1 MVRSMGGVWPYRRNK
16 EIEVLVEQSQ
26 KTYRGRPYDHARF
39 ERRRNVLRWMID
51 NIGFRFLA
59 KVDRV
64 EGLENFPMS
73 GPAIVMINHI
83 AFIDPIV
90 VLGNLPRNIVPLSKV
105 EAYRYPIWGIF
116 PWLWHVIPVHRDTVD
131 RRALRMALEVLGTG
145 EVILVAP
152 EGTRNPCL
160 QRAREGVAYLGS
172 RSGAPVVP
180 VAVEGTSGFP
190 TFSRER
196 WRKPGAVVRIGR
208 PFCFRS
214 TGHRARREELRVM
227 TDEAMFVLASMLSE
241 ERRGHYADTSMAT
254 TETIEFP

>member
-1 MVRSMGGVWPYRRNK
+1 M
-16 EIEVLVEQSQ
+16 LVEQAH
-26 KTYRGRPYDHARF
+26 KIHRGSTYDHTHF

-59 KVDRV
+59 KIDKV
-64 EGLENFPMS
+64 EGLEDFPMT

-90 VLGNLPRNIVPLSKV
+90 VLGNLPRNIVPMSKV

-116 PWLWHVIPVHRDTVD
+116 PWLWHVIPVHRETVD
-131 RRALRMALEVLGTG
+131 RDALRMALDVLGAG

-152 EGTRNPCL
+152 EGTRNPRL
-160 QRAREGVAYLGS
+160 QRAKVGVAYLGS

-190 TFSRER
+190 TLSRKR

-208 PFCFRS
+208 PFRFRL
-214 TGHRARREELRVM
+214 TGHRARRDELRIM

-241 ERRGHYADTSMAT
+241 ERRGHYADMSRAT
-254 TETIEFP
+254 TETIEFQ

>member
-1 MVRSMGGVWPYRRNK
+1 MVGSKGRVSSHRRK
-16 EIEVLVEQSQ
+16 VEIDVLVEQAQ
-26 KTYRGRPYDHARF
+26 KTRGGGAYIHAHY

-64 EGLENFPMS
+64 EGLENFPMT

-131 RRALRMALEVLGTG
+131 RTALRLALGVLGAG

-160 QRAREGVAYLGS
+160 QRAKEGVAYLGS
-172 RSGAPVVP
+172 RSGAPIVP

-190 TFSRER
+190 TFSRTR

-208 PFCFRS
+208 PFRYRA
-214 TGHRARREELRVM
+214 TGRRARREALRVM

-241 ERRGHYADTSMAT
+241 ERRGHYVDLSIATAD
-254 TETIEFP
+254 TIEFL